1 MIDFKGLIID
11 NDSHQCT
18 LYDKVLNLTPIEFSI
33 LWYLCKN
40 RGRVVPSEELFEAV
54 WKEKYFDSNNT
65 VMVHIRNL
73 RRKLEADPKN
83 PKYIVNVWGK
93 GYRIE

>member
-1 MIDFKGLIID
+1 MG
-11 NDSHQCT
+11 
-18 LYDKVLNLTPIEFSI
+18 
-33 LWYLCKN
+33 
-40 RGRVVPSEELFEAV
+40 EA
-54 WKEKYFDSNNT
+54 YYYSANNT

>member
-1 MIDFKGLIID
+1 MDKIQGLSLGADDYITKPFNPLEMVARVKAQLRRYKKYNTTKDNVNVIDFKGLIID

-40 RGRVVPSEELFEAV
+40 RGRRCV
-54 WKEKYFDSNNT
+54 
-65 VMVHIRNL
+65 
-73 RRKLEADPKN
+73 
-83 PKYIVNVWGK
+83 
-93 GYRIE
+93 